1 MWRGESPAN
10 DPGTMDTSQTDAIK
24 AGKHFGIHRW
34 PRLRHA
40 ALRLAL
46 AENEVIPE
54 HLDAAKIGRILR
66 RFRVAEAFEFYSQR
80 PELWH

>member
-1 MWRGESPAN
+1 MTE
-10 DPGTMDTSQTDAIK
+10 TMNNTEIK

-46 AENEVIPE
+46 AENEPIPE
-54 HLDAAKIGRILR
+54 HRDAEKIGRIVR
-66 RFRVAEAFEFYSQR
+66 RFRVAEAFAFYSQR
-80 PELWH
+80 PDLWRQG

>member
-1 MWRGESPAN
+1 MTPMN
-10 DPGTMDTSQTDAIK
+10 HTDQAAAIK

-46 AENEVIPE
+46 AESEVIPE
-54 HLDAAKIGRILR
+54 HRDAAKIGRILR
-66 RFRVAEAFEFYSQR
+66 RFRVAEAFAFYSQH
-80 PELWH
+80 PDLWRQG

>member
-1 MWRGESPAN
+1 MKAMN
-10 DPGTMDTSQTDAIK
+10 DTGQAAAIK

-46 AENEVIPE
+46 AEKYDVIAE
-54 HLDAAKIGRILR
+54 HRDATKIARILR
-66 RFRVAEAFEFYSQR
+66 RFRVAEAFAFYSQW
-80 PELWH
+80 PDLWRQG